1 MLRTRNNLLQTM
13 VVLALDV
20 KEHMVVFQKI
30 PGRDHRTYLSNKTN
44 KEEER
49 VKISIKS
56 GIISVWQSS

>member
-1 MLRTRNNLLQTM
+1 M
-13 VVLALDV
+13 VVLALDI

-49 VKISIKS
+49 VKISKS

>member
-1 MLRTRNNLLQTM
+1 M